1 MSVVAGAH
9 VDRVVLG
16 FDGSPSS
23 RVAMGVA
30 VGEARRR
37 SVPLFVVTA
46 IDDSPGYPLTLTTR
60 AETARQAALDGV
72 RTATEALGEE
82 AVYSRVEFGPSAEVL
97 LRRVRPSDLVVV
109 GSHGHRA
116 MGRMLLGSTSAA
128 VLSHSSGPVLVVR
141 GDPRDWHGPVLVG
154 VDGSAHSL
162 AALAFGAEMA
172 AARSAALRVV
182 MAIPEVVDASGEIS
196 GPDGPAIRAAEA
208 QLRQYVEAVLGAK
221 AGTDVEMLV
230 VQGHPADA
238 LVHHAAQSQL
248 VVLGSRGRGTLSS
261 LLLGSVGWEVS
272 QAATC
277 PVLVLR
283 PGA

>member
-1 MSVVAGAH
+1 MTAALSAH

-16 FDGSPSS
+16 FDGSPSG
-23 RVAMGVA
+23 RVAMDVA

-37 SVPLFVVTA
+37 SVPLLVITA
-46 IDDSPGYPLTLTTR
+46 VDDSPGYPLTLTTR
-60 AETARQAALDGV
+60 AEAARQSALDGV
-72 RTATEALGEE
+72 RTAADALGEG

-116 MGRMLLGSTSAA
+116 TGRMLLGSTSAA
-128 VLSHSSGPVLVVR
+128 VLSHCPGPVLVVR
-141 GDPRDWHGPVLVG
+141 GDPQDWHGPVLVG

-162 AALAFGAEMA
+162 AALSFGAEMA
-172 AARSAALRVV
+172 TGRAASLRVV
-182 MAIPEVVDASGEIS
+182 MAVPEVVDAGGEVS
-196 GPDGPAIRAAEA
+196 GPDEPAIRGAES
-208 QLRQYVEAVLGAK
+208 QLRQYVEAVLGEK
-221 AGTDVEMLV
+221 AGTDTEMLV
-230 VQGHPADA
+230 VQGHPADV

-248 VVLGSRGRGTLSS
+248 VVVGSRGRGTFSS
-261 LLLGSVGWEVS
+261 LLLGSVGREVS
-272 QAATC
+272 QRASC

>member
-1 MSVVAGAH
+1 MTVVTSAH
-9 VDRVVLG
+9 VERVVLG
-16 FDGSPSS
+16 YDGSPSS
-23 RVAMGVA
+23 RVAMDVA

-37 SVPLFVVTA
+37 SVPLLVITA

-60 AETARQAALDGV
+60 AEAARQAALDGV
-72 RTATEALGEE
+72 ATAVQALGEE

-97 LRRVRPSDLVVV
+97 LRRVRASDLVVV

-116 MGRMLLGSTSAA
+116 LGRMLLGSTSAA
-128 VLSHSSGPVLVVR
+128 VLAHCPGPVLVVR
-141 GDPRDWHGPVLVG
+141 GDPEDWHGPVLVG

-172 AARSAALRVV
+172 AARSSLLRVV
-182 MAIPEVVDASGEIS
+182 MAVPDLVDAFGDVS
-196 GPDGPAIRAAEA
+196 GPDDPEIQSAQA
-208 QLRQYVEAVLGAK
+208 QLLQYTEAVHGAK

-230 VQGHPADA
+230 VQGHPADV
-238 LVHHAAQSQL
+238 LVHHAAPSQL
-248 VVLGSRGRGTLSS
+248 VVLGSRGRGTFSS
-261 LLLGSVGWEVS
+261 LLLGSVGREVS
-272 QAATC
+272 QRATC